1 MILFVTGIL
10 SGIISGMGIGGG
22 CILIPALVIITSIE
36 QHAAQS
42 INLIY
47 FIPTALVALAVH
59 IIKKNIEFKIAVPV
73 ALAGMI
79 GAFAGSK
86 LAISMEGGFL
96 RKLFGTFLL
105 VVGIYELVKSAKLK
119 KPDRS

>member
-1 MILFVTGIL
+1 VVLLITGIL

-22 CILIPALVIITSIE
+22 CILIPALVILTGIE

-47 FIPTALVALAVH
+47 FIPTAVVALVVH
-59 IIKKNIEFKIAVPV
+59 IIKKSIEFKTAIPV
-73 ALAGMI
+73 ALAGMA

-86 LAISMEGGFL
+86 LAISMEGAIL
-96 RKLFGTFLL
+96 RKLFGAFLL
-105 VVGIYELVKSAKLK
+105 IVGICEIIKGIQAEKT
-119 KPDRS
+119 

>member
-1 MILFVTGIL
+1 MILFITGIL

-22 CILIPALVIITSIE
+22 CILIPALVIFTGIE

-47 FIPTALVALAVH
+47 FIPTAIVALVVH
-59 IIKKNIEFKIAVPV
+59 IIKKKIEFKTAVPV

-79 GAFAGSK
+79 GAYAGSK
-86 LAISMEGGFL
+86 LAISMDGGIL
-96 RKLFGTFLL
+96 RKLFGAFLL
-105 VVGIYELVKSAKLK
+105 IVGIYEITKSAKLK
-119 KPDRS
+119 KT